1 VTPGSESA
9 PGGGS
14 IAHQRHRRFGI
25 GVAGQFPLATSGASA
40 PARSVCSVMWGSASA
55 DRSITASGSLP
66 RTPSPAFGL
75 GPRLFRA
82 RHRGS
87 SESPMTRSGP
97 AGTIQPDGADPAI
110 EVGPVALRSVGPSP
124 SGPGRPGSSE
134 PRATKPPRLFGAP
147 ATAPGTRRRSS
158 SEPRPPLSPR
168 VRTPGSSES
177 GRPLPAR
184 RNHPLQRGRLS
195 TALRNGGSSSRDT
208 VAPALRSPARP
219 GRRGSSELQRPS
231 HGTRRRSSSEPR
243 PPPSQDPAP
252 RLFGARW
259 PRPQGSASPPFGAR
273 SSPSPGWTFGRTP
286 PAPAG
291 IAVGAVTGFGRRPTP
306 GRTVTTGRQRD
317 AVMRFRL
324 LTRGTLR
331 RVRIAP
337 RELIPAAGRLRATS
351 CRHA

>member
-1 VTPGSESA
+1 
-9 PGGGS
+9 
-14 IAHQRHRRFGI
+14 
-25 GVAGQFPLATSGASA
+25 
-40 PARSVCSVMWGSASA
+40 
-55 DRSITASGSLP
+55 
-66 RTPSPAFGL
+66 
-75 GPRLFRA
+75 
-82 RHRGS
+82 
-87 SESPMTRSGP
+87 MTRSGP

-351 CRHA
+351 CRHARNAVNPRPVAGCNRPATLARSKPSWWCETTRTEQEPAPGDAGPTGASAPRSGRAGGTSAAGTPIPREEEPTRGGSSVPTSALKER

>member
-1 VTPGSESA
+1 
-9 PGGGS
+9 
-14 IAHQRHRRFGI
+14 
-25 GVAGQFPLATSGASA
+25 
-40 PARSVCSVMWGSASA
+40 
-55 DRSITASGSLP
+55 
-66 RTPSPAFGL
+66 
-75 GPRLFRA
+75 
-82 RHRGS
+82 
-87 SESPMTRSGP
+87 MTRSGP

-331 RVRIAP
+331 RVRTAP

-351 CRHA
+351 CRHARNAVNPQPVAGCNRPATLARSKPSWWCETTKAEHEPAPGGAGPTGASAPRSGRARGTSAAGATIPREEEPPRGGSSVPTSALKERQRP